1 MALDVRYVFSLGVIA
16 FAITRFYL
24 EKHYENSEI
33 FWTYAVLSTALGLL
47 AAYTVAIDHA
57 SRIYYIPL
65 TVVSIVLAIL
75 YYQTDEITSAGPG

>member
-1 MALDVRYVFSLGVIA
+1 MALDVRYVFALGVIA

-24 EKHYENSEI
+24 EKHYETREI
-33 FWTYAVLSTALGLL
+33 FWMYSALSTVLGLL
-47 AAYTVAIDHA
+47 AAYTVAADHP

-75 YYQTDEITSAGPG
+75 YYQTDENPSPEPG